1 MTMLPGLQYN
11 INDLFQEAKK
21 RWLKPIEVFYILQNH
36 DMCNFTE
43 VPVNQPRDGSVHL
56 FNKRVM
62 RFFRKDGHNWRKK
75 KDGRTVAEG
84 HERLKVGNVEAL
96 NCYYAHGAE
105 NPSFRRRSYWMLNPE
120 YEHVVFVH
128 YRETNEGTSNSS
140 PVTQLSAFSQSH
152 SSYTP
157 QNPETTSIAGD
168 SCEPDQN
175 FSSPPGYL
183 EVTSGIMNNGVDNME
198 KTNAQALHQLEEQL
212 SLKEKTDA
220 QALRQLEEQLSLN
233 EGSFKETC
241 PFYSEHEIPH
251 GISVAFSGPDD
262 HKQPYEGYN
271 GAKDGSGNHYH
282 ELLDHDCPGGQ
293 EQPLSWTEMLETC
306 KFSSVRK
313 LPEQH
318 TFEAYENEKSLSSSG
333 REMIANQE
341 INYPLNLNTVF
352 AFPQD
357 VGGVKKYPYSSVET
371 QGTTSDYYE
380 TLIDQSQIQEPR
392 DAYACLTVGQK
403 QKFTI
408 TAVSPEYCYATEAT
422 KVFIIGSFLCP
433 PSDSTRACMFGDVEV
448 PAEMIQ
454 AGVMCCEA
462 PSNLLGKVTLYITSG
477 NKEPCSEIK
486 EFEFRSKTTSCTHC
500 NILETEAARSPEE
513 LLLLV
518 QFAEMLL
525 SASTTRNDS
534 TKSGSHLSTEQKVD
548 HDSWSHIREAIL
560 VGNGTSSGT
569 IDWLLQ
575 ELLKDKL
582 QHWLS
587 CRSNERDEREGC
599 SLSWKEQG
607 IIHTVSGLGFE
618 WALNPILSYGV
629 VVNFRDINGWTALH
643 WAARF
648 GREKMATSLITAG
661 ASAGAVTDPSS
672 QDPNG
677 LTAASIAASN
687 GHKGLA
693 GYLAEA
699 DLTSHLSSLTL
710 EKCEVSKDSSEL
722 EAELTVS
729 NVSNKYFEASDDE
742 VSLKKT
748 LGAVRNAVQ
757 AAALIQA
764 AFRAHSFR
772 KRKERESARDY
783 RNATQ
788 AAARIQTAFR
798 AHSFRKRREGECAHD
813 YNSAALSIQK
823 NYRGRKG
830 RREFLVL
837 RHKVVKIQ
845 AHVRGY
851 RARKQYKVMIWA
863 VGILDKIVLRWRRK
877 RDGLRRSLEEID
889 SKEESDDEDFLKV
902 FRQVKV
908 HESIKKA
915 LARVHSMVPSTRAR
929 QQYNRLLQMHEEAK
943 AEHGNRH
950 DETLSSTS
958 VEGPWIIEDDD
969 LYQFPLETQLST
981 SIEGP
986 WIIED
991 DDLYQFPFET
1001 PLSTSVEGPWI
1012 IEDDGLYQFPWETL

>member
-1 MTMLPGLQYN
+1 MLPGLQYN
-11 INDLFQEAKK
+11 IDDLFQEAKK

-36 DMCNFTE
+36 DACKFTE

-105 NPSFRRRSYWMLNPE
+105 NRSFRRRSYWMLNPE
-120 YEHVVFVH
+120 YEHVVLVH
-128 YRETNEGTSNSS
+128 YRETNEGTPNSS
-140 PVTQLSAFSQSH
+140 PVTQLSTFSH
-152 SSYTP
+152 SHRSYTP
-157 QNPETTSIAGD
+157 QNPETTSIA
-168 SCEPDQN
+168 
-175 FSSPPGYL
+175 
-183 EVTSGIMNNGVDNME
+183 
-198 KTNAQALHQLEEQL
+198 
-212 SLKEKTDA
+212 DA

-233 EGSFKETC
+233 GDNFKETC
-241 PFYSEHEIPH
+241 PFYSEHAIPC
-251 GISVAFSGPDD
+251 GISGAFSGPDD
-262 HKQPYEGYN
+262 HKQLHEGYN

-293 EQPLSWTEMLETC
+293 EQTLSWTEMLETC

-318 TFEAYENEKSLSSSG
+318 TFEASENEKLLSSSA

-341 INYPLNLNTVF
+341 INYPLNLNSNNDENSVF

-357 VGGVKKYPYSSVET
+357 VGGVKFFPYSSVET

-380 TLIDQSQIQEPR
+380 RLFDQCQIQEPR
-392 DAYACLTVGQK
+392 DPYACLTIEQK
-403 QKFTI
+403 QKFRI

-422 KVFIIGSFLCP
+422 KVLIIGSFLCP
-433 PSDSTRACMFGDVEV
+433 PSDSTWGCMFGDVEV
-448 PAEMIQ
+448 PAEMVQ
-454 AGVMCCEA
+454 DGVMCCEA
-462 PSNLLGKVTLYITSG
+462 PSNLLGKVTLCITSG

-486 EFEFRSKTTSCTHC
+486 EFEFRSKTNSCTHC

-525 SASTTRNDS
+525 SASTMRDDS
-534 TKSGSHLSTEQKVD
+534 TESGSLLSTEQKVD
-548 HDSWSHIREAIL
+548 DHSWGHIRDAIL

-587 CRSNERDEREGC
+587 CRSNERNEREGC
-599 SLSWKEQG
+599 SLSRKEQG
-607 IIHTVSGLGFE
+607 IIHMVSGLGFE

-648 GREKMATSLITAG
+648 GREKMAASLIAAG

-677 LTAASIAASN
+677 LTAASIATSK

-699 DLTSHLSSLTL
+699 DLTCHLSSLTV

-729 NVSNKYFEASDDE
+729 NLSNKYLEASDDE

-748 LGAVRNAVQ
+748 LGAVRNAAQ

-764 AFRAHSFR
+764 AFRALSFR
-772 KRKERESARDY
+772 KRKEEESARDY
-783 RNATQ
+783 RNATR

-798 AHSFRKRREGECAHD
+798 AHSFRKSREGGCACD
-813 YNSAALSIQK
+813 YTSAALSIQK
-823 NYRGRKG
+823 KYRGRKA

-837 RHKVVKIQ
+837 RHKVVKLQ

-851 RARKQYKVMIWA
+851 QARKQYKVMIWA
-863 VGILDKIVLRWRRK
+863 VGIFDKIVLRWRRK
-877 RDGLRRSLEEID
+877 LAGLRRSPEEID
-889 SKEESDDEDFLKV
+889 SKEENDEDFLKV

-915 LARVHSMVPSTRAR
+915 LARVHSMVPSPRAR
-929 QQYNRLLQMHEEAK
+929 QQYNRLLQMHDQVK
-943 AEHGNRH
+943 AEYGNTH

-958 VEGPWIIEDDD
+958 VEGSWIIKDDD

-986 WIIED
+986 WILED
-991 DDLYQFPFET
+991 NDLYQYPLET

>member
-21 RWLKPIEVFYILQNH
+21 RWLKPIEVFCILQNH
-36 DMCNFTE
+36 DMCKFTE
-43 VPVNQPRDGSVHL
+43 VPVNKPRDGSVHL

-96 NCYYAHGAE
+96 NCYYAQGAE
-105 NPSFRRRSYWMLNPE
+105 NHSFRRRSYWMLNPE

-140 PVTQLSAFSQSH
+140 PVTRLSIYSQSP

-168 SCEPDQN
+168 SCEPNQN
-175 FSSPPGYL
+175 FSSPPGYF
-183 EVTSGIMNNGVDNME
+183 EVTSGIMNTGMD
-198 KTNAQALHQLEEQL
+198 H
-212 SLKEKTDA
+212 SEKTDA
-220 QALRQLEEQLSLN
+220 QALRQLEEHLSLN
-233 EGSFKETC
+233 EDNFNEIC
-241 PFYSEHEIPH
+241 PFYSEHEVPRE
-251 GISVAFSGPDD
+251 ISVAFSGQDT
-262 HKQPYEGYN
+262 HQQPYEGYN
-271 GAKDGSGNHYH
+271 GAKDGIGNHYH
-282 ELLDHDCPGGQ
+282 ELLDHDCPGGH
-293 EQPLSWTEMLETC
+293 EKILSWTEMLE
-306 KFSSVRK
+306 SSVGK

-318 TFEAYENEKSLSSSG
+318 TFEASENEKLLPSSE
-333 REMIANQE
+333 REIIANQE
-341 INYPLNLNTVF
+341 INYRLNPNSNNHENSVF

-357 VGGVKKYPYSSVET
+357 VGGVKKIPYSLVET

-380 TLIDQSQIQEPR
+380 TLFDQSQIQEPQ

-422 KVFIIGSFLCP
+422 KVFIVGSFLCP
-433 PSDSTRACMFGDVEV
+433 PSDFTWACMFGDVEV
-448 PAEMIQ
+448 PVEIIQ
-454 AGVMCCEA
+454 VGVMCCEA
-462 PSNLLGKVTLYITSG
+462 PSNLLGKVTLCITSG
-477 NKEPCSEIK
+477 NKEQCSEIK
-486 EFEFRSKTTSCTHC
+486 EFEFRSKANSCTHC

-525 SASTTRNDS
+525 SASTTRDDS
-534 TKSGSHLSTEQKVD
+534 TESGSHLSTEQKVD
-548 HDSWSHIREAIL
+548 DDSWSHIREAIL

-648 GREKMATSLITAG
+648 GREKMATSLIAAG

-677 LTAASIAASN
+677 LTAASIATNN

-710 EKCEVSKDSSEL
+710 EKCEVSKGSSEL

-729 NVSNKYFEASDDE
+729 NVSTKYFEASDDE
-742 VSLKKT
+742 VSLKKI
-748 LGAVRNAVQ
+748 LGAVRNAAE

-772 KRKERESARDY
+772 KQKERESARDF
-783 RNATQ
+783 RNASQ

-798 AHSFRKRREGECAHD
+798 AHSFRKRREGECARD

-823 NYRGRKG
+823 KYRGRKG

-851 RARKQYKVMIWA
+851 RARKQFKVMIWA
-863 VGILDKIVLRWRRK
+863 VGILDKIVLRWWRK
-877 RDGLRRSLEEID
+877 RDGLRRSPEEID
-889 SKEESDDEDFLKV
+889 LKEESDDEDFLKV

-915 LARVHSMVPSTRAR
+915 LARVHSMVPSPRAR
-929 QQYNRLLQMHEEAK
+929 QQYSRLLQMHEEAK

-969 LYQFPLETQLST
+969 IYQFPLETQLST

-986 WIIED
+986 WILKD
-991 DDLYQFPFET
+991 NDLYQFPLET

-1012 IEDDGLYQFPWETL
+1012 IEDDGLYQFSWETL